1 MADLDKEFV
10 EYVVKALV
18 TQPDAVVVN
27 RSVDDMGVLLELTV
41 DPADMGKVIGKAGA
55 TAKSIRTLLR
65 VLGAK
70 NDARVNLKIVEP
82 EGVNVPAEAAAEP
95 AAEEGAP
102 LEVAAAAP
110 VEEAP
115 AAEPVAEAPMA
126 EPAPAEA
133 APAAEPAVDDR
144 TDAHQQ
150 TRDELA
156 ELADLDI

>member
-1 MADLDKEFV
+1 MAEMDQSFV

-18 TQPDAVVVN
+18 SNPDAVSVR

-82 EGVNVPAEAAAEP
+82 EGSEGAHMAEQAASPDAASE
-95 AAEEGAP
+95 ASEDVVTAEEEDDSESLRAKTQR
-102 LEVAAAAP
+102 E
-110 VEEAP
+110 
-115 AAEPVAEAPMA
+115 MA
-126 EPAPAEA
+126 
-133 APAAEPAVDDR
+133 D
-144 TDAHQQ
+144 
-150 TRDELA
+150 
-156 ELADLDI
+156 LADLDL